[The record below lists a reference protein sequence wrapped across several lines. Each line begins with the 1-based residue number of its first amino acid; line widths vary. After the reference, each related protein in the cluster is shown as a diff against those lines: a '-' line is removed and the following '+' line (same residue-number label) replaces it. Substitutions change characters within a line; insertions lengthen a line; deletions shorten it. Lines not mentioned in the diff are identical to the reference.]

1 MAKARAS
8 EAVKQAPVVKQPK
21 AADAPPMRRDRGER
35 SPTAAPSPMS
45 DTWAGKGSKASL
57 SSSGDFGNDLGN
69 ARNAEIAD
77 VWNDGDEAMNRHGK
91 KDEAADAAGGSTS
104 PSKKTYAQ
112 MAAESAARGAAKR
125 APIHD
130 NVDAWAGE

>member
-1 MAKARAS
+1 
-8 EAVKQAPVVKQPK
+8 
-21 AADAPPMRRDRGER
+21 
-35 SPTAAPSPMS
+35 MS
-45 DTWAGKGSKASL
+45 DTWAGKGSKSTL
-57 SSSGDFGNDLGN
+57 PSSGDFGNDLGN

-77 VWNDGDEAMNRHGK
+77 VWNDGDEAMNRQGK
-91 KDEAADAAGGSTS
+91 KEEGADGAGGGTTS

>member
-1 MAKARAS
+1 MRAR
-8 EAVKQAPVVKQPK
+8 VRVRVRVRVCVFDQ
-21 AADAPPMRRDRGER
+21 
-35 SPTAAPSPMS
+35 
-45 DTWAGKGSKASL
+45 
-57 SSSGDFGNDLGN
+57 

-91 KDEAADAAGGSTS
+91 KDTQSEQRRGADGGGPTS

-112 MAAESAARGAAKR
+112 MAAESAARGAKR

>member
-1 MAKARAS
+1 MCVCAGG
-8 EAVKQAPVVKQPK
+8 
-21 AADAPPMRRDRGER
+21 RGV
-35 SPTAAPSPMS
+35 
-45 DTWAGKGSKASL
+45 DQ
-57 SSSGDFGNDLGN
+57 

-91 KDEAADAAGGSTS
+91 KDTQSDHRRTDGGGTS

-112 MAAESAARGAAKR
+112 MAAESAARGAKR